1 MRHLTIK
8 ELHDLGFE
16 IVKSYKHDN
25 FMTQRRRKGCI
36 TIETTWTDKGDFES
50 QEIQIDDGEWRTL
63 KPRYLVVLDEILN
76 K

>member
-1 MRHLTIK
+1 MRHLTMQ

-16 IVKSYKHDN
+16 IVKSYTHDN

-36 TIETTWTDKGDFES
+36 TVETTWTDGGDFES
-50 QEIQIDDGEWRTL
+50 QEIQIDDSEWITL
-63 KPRYLVVLDEILN
+63 KPEHLVVLDEILN

>member
-1 MRHLTIK
+1 MKHLTMQ

-16 IVKSYKHDN
+16 VVKSYTHDN

-36 TIETTWTDKGDFES
+36 TIETTWTDVGDFES

-63 KPRYLVVLDEILN
+63 KAREIVELDEILN